1 MSERKRLGQRQ
12 HGHRDSARA
21 GRAGGLTTGRLII
34 SIWCIGACGG
44 GSIFAA
50 ESGVAGDRSVI
61 ARLSGFDAERI
72 ARVGDWIDWPRDGQR
87 LGEVARLI
95 YQVNRLSRTGTGP
108 LGGFDSV
115 AAAEQSVPLAGVVGD
130 WVGIRGTAVS
140 LASAK
145 LPPELAEVLEFEQV
159 WLVEIHLDEGL
170 GGTPPAGSLDASTEA
185 GVGDSDHGG
194 SRVYV
199 LTSTVPTGWLGGGR
213 IPTAISEPVAVSGVL
228 VRPMGS
234 SRPAA
239 IAAAG
244 LGWFPTGAAGDVG
257 EDLALLARHGFDV
270 SMVDAIVRLAGK
282 PLLPADQAA
291 FYGMLR
297 AATAVGATAI
307 GPARSVD
314 AGELIRNASTSIGR
328 RVRLGCQAVRVT
340 RVGITDGGTRRLLGR
355 DHYWQIDALGDL
367 GNLTIRIDAG
377 DETSEP
383 AIFENR
389 YPVSVVVAELPDFLN
404 EAVSASPGGG
414 LQTDIATLNRQIL
427 VEGFFYRMWSYDSDR
442 MRQHGGAK
450 QLGPLLMASRL
461 FDGESPPGDPVGV
474 GRIGQLAAVATAV
487 MLAAALLWFRVTG
500 RADAMAQ
507 ARRRASS

>member
-1 MSERKRLGQRQ
+1 
-12 HGHRDSARA
+12 
-21 GRAGGLTTGRLII
+21 
-34 SIWCIGACGG
+34 
-44 GSIFAA
+44 
-50 ESGVAGDRSVI
+50 
-61 ARLSGFDAERI
+61 
-72 ARVGDWIDWPRDGQR
+72 
-87 LGEVARLI
+87 
-95 YQVNRLSRTGTGP
+95 
-108 LGGFDSV
+108 
-115 AAAEQSVPLAGVVGD
+115 
-130 WVGIRGTAVS
+130 
-140 LASAK
+140 
-145 LPPELAEVLEFEQV
+145 
-159 WLVEIHLDEGL
+159 
-170 GGTPPAGSLDASTEA
+170 
-185 GVGDSDHGG
+185 
-194 SRVYV
+194 
-199 LTSTVPTGWLGGGR
+199 
-213 IPTAISEPVAVSGVL
+213 
-228 VRPMGS
+228 
-234 SRPAA
+234 
-239 IAAAG
+239 
-244 LGWFPTGAAGDVG
+244 
-257 EDLALLARHGFDV
+257 
-270 SMVDAIVRLAGK
+270 
-282 PLLPADQAA
+282 LLPADQAA

>member
-1 MSERKRLGQRQ
+1 MSERKRLRRRQ
-12 HGHRDSARA
+12 HGHRDSVGTWCAR
-21 GRAGGLTTGRLII
+21 GLTSGGLVV
-34 SIWCIGACGG
+34 SILCIGVCGG
-44 GSIFAA
+44 GLISAA
-50 ESGVAGDRSVI
+50 ESGMAGDRSVI
-61 ARLSGFDAERI
+61 DRLSGFDAERI
-72 ARVGDWIDWPRDGQR
+72 ARVGEWIDWPRDGQR
-87 LGEVARLI
+87 LGQVARLI
-95 YQVNRLSRTGTGP
+95 YQVNRLSRTGMEP
-108 LGGFDSV
+108 LGDFDSG
-115 AAAEQSVPLAGVVGD
+115 AAAERSVPLAGVVGD

-145 LPPELAEVLEFEQV
+145 LPAELAEVLEFEQV
-159 WLVEIHLDEGL
+159 WLIEILLDEGP
-170 GGTPPAGSLDASTEA
+170 GDTPPPGSPDASAEA
-185 GVGDSDHGG
+185 GADDSENGG
-194 SRVYV
+194 SRVYA
-199 LTSTVPTGWLGGGR
+199 LTGSVPQGWLGVGR
-213 IPTAISEPVAVSGVL
+213 VPTTLAEPVTVSGVL
-228 VRPMGS
+228 VRPSGS

-239 IAAAG
+239 IVAAG
-244 LGWFPTGAAGDVG
+244 LGWYPTGAAGDVA
-257 EDLALLARHGFDV
+257 EDLALLARHGFDI
-270 SMVDAIVRLAGK
+270 SLVDTISRLSGK

-314 AGELIRNASTSIGR
+314 AGELIRNASKSIGR

-367 GNLTIRIDAG
+367 GKLTIRIDAG
-377 DETSEP
+377 DEMSEP

-389 YPVSVVVAELPDFLN
+389 YPVSVVVAELPGFLN

-414 LQTDIATLNRQIL
+414 PQTDIAILNRRIL
-427 VEGFFYRMWSYDSDR
+427 VEGFFYRMWSYDTAR

-461 FDGESPPGDPVGV
+461 LDGEAPPGDPVGV
-474 GRIGQLAAVATAV
+474 GKIGQLAAIAAAV
-487 MLAAALLWFRVTG
+487 MLASALLWFRVTG
-500 RADAMAQ
+500 RADALAQ